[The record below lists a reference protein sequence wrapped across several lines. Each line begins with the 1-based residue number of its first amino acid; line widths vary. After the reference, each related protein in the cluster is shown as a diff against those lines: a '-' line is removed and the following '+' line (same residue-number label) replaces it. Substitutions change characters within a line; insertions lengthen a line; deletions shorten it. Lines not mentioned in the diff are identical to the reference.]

1 MLQTQNNCHINT
13 TTRTIFLGD
22 DIDEKSMSYIQFYL
36 LELIHA
42 DDEKDSKEKDFKREP
57 IKMYINS
64 HGGSVDNMWRL
75 IDIMLHSKT
84 PIHTYCTGYAYSA
97 GFKIFLAG
105 SKRYCYK
112 HSMFCYHQLSSWIA
126 GKYQDLVEEREFV
139 DTRQK
144 EIEDYVADRTNMTK
158 KLLKDIKI
166 KKKDFYIRAE
176 DAIEYGIVDVI
187 L

>member
-1 MLQTQNNCHINT
+1 
-13 TTRTIFLGD
+13 
-22 DIDEKSMSYIQFYL
+22 
-36 LELIHA
+36 
-42 DDEKDSKEKDFKREP
+42 
-57 IKMYINS
+57 
-64 HGGSVDNMWRL
+64 
-75 IDIMLHSKT
+75 
-84 PIHTYCTGYAYSA
+84 
-97 GFKIFLAG
+97 
-105 SKRYCYK
+105 
-112 HSMFCYHQLSSWIA
+112 MFCYHQLSSWIA
-126 GKYQDLVEEREFV
+126 GKYQDLVEERELI

>member
-42 DDEKDSKEKDFKREP
+42 DDAKDSKEKDFKREP

-64 HGGSVDNMWRL
+64 HGGSVDNMWGL

-112 HSMFCYHQLSSWIA
+112 HSMFCYH
-126 GKYQDLVEEREFV
+126 
-139 DTRQK
+139 
-144 EIEDYVADRTNMTK
+144 
-158 KLLKDIKI
+158 
-166 KKKDFYIRAE
+166 
-176 DAIEYGIVDVI
+176 
-187 L
+187 

>member
-42 DDEKDSKEKDFKREP
+42 DDAKDSKEKDFKREP

-64 HGGSVDNMWRL
+64 HGGSVDNMWGLL
-75 IDIMLHSKT
+75 ILCYIVRHQF
-84 PIHTYCTGYAYSA
+84 IHTV
-97 GFKIFLAG
+97 
-105 SKRYCYK
+105 
-112 HSMFCYHQLSSWIA
+112 
-126 GKYQDLVEEREFV
+126 QDMLIVQVLKSFW
-139 DTRQK
+139 QS
-144 EIEDYVADRTNMTK
+144 
-158 KLLKDIKI
+158 LKDIVTNI
-166 KKKDFYIRAE
+166 QCSVTISCPVGLQGNIR
-176 DAIEYGIVDVI
+176 I

>member
-1 MLQTQNNCHINT
+1 MDCREISGSC
-13 TTRTIFLGD
+13 RR
-22 DIDEKSMSYIQFYL
+22 K
-36 LELIHA
+36 ELI
-42 DDEKDSKEKDFKREP
+42 
-57 IKMYINS
+57 
-64 HGGSVDNMWRL
+64 
-75 IDIMLHSKT
+75 
-84 PIHTYCTGYAYSA
+84 
-97 GFKIFLAG
+97 
-105 SKRYCYK
+105 
-112 HSMFCYHQLSSWIA
+112 
-126 GKYQDLVEEREFV
+126 